1 MSQEKTKP
9 FFLQRK
15 GKSDLIR
22 VEKVEVRGMKKDRKI
37 HVLII
42 IPLLLTLVLFMGITF
57 ALYTQTVPTNRTISL
72 TTGTKYIGIYGQNG
86 SDKNKIGLN
95 QTYTF
100 TIENRGVEDSDYELY
115 LKNLTTDIDL
125 SKISYTIEYSDK
137 TYTENLSSLE
147 ETGFALLVESLAQ
160 GEKLE
165 ITLRLTS
172 TEISDYQGK
181 LELKLVDIY
190 NYSYTGSAQTF
201 QAPKAG
207 TYRIEAWGAWAPY
220 INIGGQLGAH
230 GYGGYTSGTIS
241 LRKGQV
247 LYIYVGEAGSN
258 TKTGTT
264 FNGGGAG
271 GTGDM
276 VAGSS
281 GGGATDIRLK
291 DGNWDDFESLKSRI
305 MVAGGAGGAAD
316 NGTYCNFWVDCT
328 EAFNAGSNAG
338 GILGYN
344 SGTDTGHQAFG
355 YGGTQTVGGNGGAN
369 LYNAVGNALS
379 GSFGKGGNNTTISS
393 AAGAGGG
400 GGGYYGGGAGHG
412 GTNGGHG
419 YGGGGGSSFISGHA
433 GCDAIKET
441 STASNIVHTGQSIHY
456 SGLSFDNTIM
466 LDGMGY
472 QWTNVKTNNRIKS
485 PRTPAQADYYFGN
498 LGPGYARITFLND

>member
-1 MSQEKTKP
+1 MHSPKP
-9 FFLQRK
+9 
-15 GKSDLIR
+15 
-22 VEKVEVRGMKKDRKI
+22 
-37 HVLII
+37 
-42 IPLLLTLVLFMGITF
+42 
-57 ALYTQTVPTNRTISL
+57 LYTI
-72 TTGTKYIGIYGQNG
+72 
-86 SDKNKIGLN
+86 
-95 QTYTF
+95 
-100 TIENRGVEDSDYELY
+100 LY
-115 LKNLTTDIDL
+115 LKNLTTYTDTVL
-125 SKISYTIEYSDK
+125 SKISYTYTIGDSDK
-137 TYTENLSSLE
+137 KYTENLLSLKT
-147 ETGFALLVESLAQ
+147 TGFALLVESLEP
-160 GEKLE
+160 GETLK
-165 ITLRLTS
+165 ITLKLTS
-172 TEISDYQGK
+172 TEISEYQGK

-190 NYSYTGSAQTF
+190 NYSYTGSNQTF
-201 QAPKAG
+201 EAPKDG
-207 TYRIEAWGAWAPY
+207 TYRIEAWGAWAPF
-220 INIGGQLGAH
+220 INTSGNLGAH

-264 FNGGGAG
+264 FNGGGTG

-291 DGNWDDFESLKSRI
+291 DGNWDDFESLESRI

-379 GSFGKGGNNTTISS
+379 GSFGKDGNNTTISS
-393 AAGAGGG
+393 AA
-400 GGGYYGGGAGHG
+400 